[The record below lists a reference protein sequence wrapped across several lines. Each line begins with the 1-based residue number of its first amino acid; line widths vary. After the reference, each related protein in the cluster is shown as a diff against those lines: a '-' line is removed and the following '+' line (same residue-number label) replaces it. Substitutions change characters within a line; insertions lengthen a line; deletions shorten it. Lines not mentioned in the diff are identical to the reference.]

1 MTAPSIPVFYLAC
14 VNKGCH
20 NKCTTANTKQK
31 CSPIRCQFTGGGH
44 LSYTVPRIHPFFLP
58 STFPP
63 LPPLFHFSSFLFP
76 MSIDGYHLSMF
87 SCNYSHCSFVLLL
100 SVVLCLPCHFPWVL
114 WSSCMTTVKNQG
126 LICLKNELGFI
137 EEKREPNLQVKCYKH
152 SSSVPKTLRTAGPCC
167 SVKADTS
174 TSILFIAFI

>member
-1 MTAPSIPVFYLAC
+1 MSIYWGRALELHGSQNPSILPSFL
-14 VNKGCH
+14 
-20 NKCTTANTKQK
+20 
-31 CSPIRCQFTGGGH
+31 
-44 LSYTVPRIHPFFLP
+44 PFFLP
-58 STFPP
+58 SSFPP